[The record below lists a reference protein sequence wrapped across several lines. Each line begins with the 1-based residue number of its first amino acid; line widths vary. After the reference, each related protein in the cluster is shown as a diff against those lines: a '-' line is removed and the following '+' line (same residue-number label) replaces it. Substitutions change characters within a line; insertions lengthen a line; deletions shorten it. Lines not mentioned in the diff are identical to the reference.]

1 MSTFQTFVVILATI
15 SLFLYSLKSFSNE
28 IKSISSEKFENLIS
42 RLTQHSFS
50 GFVLGVILASIIQS
64 STAVSSIT
72 VSLVDAGVIGFAN
85 SLSVL
90 LGANLGST
98 STVWLVTL
106 NMEFI
111 APFFILLGTVISMI
125 PTKVQL
131 IGKSIFYFG
140 LILFSL
146 DLINTAIGPLKD
158 DPVIIS
164 VLKLTENH
172 FIGVLGGIIVTL
184 IVQSSS
190 VTTGL
195 AILLTQQG
203 VLPVESA
210 ISIIVGANVGTT
222 STAVIVSMQL
232 NKWAKLAAI
241 ANFLFNLTGVILIF
255 PFINLLSRFTQ
266 SLTDDIGFQVAYAHL
281 FFNVIIS
288 VISLPFLKKIAI
300 ALQNRMERYAIWKN
314 A

>member
-1 MSTFQTFVVILATI
+1 MSNFQTFVVILATI
-15 SLFLYSLKSFSNE
+15 SLFLYSLKSFSSE
-28 IKSISSEKFENLIS
+28 IKNISSEKFENLIS
-42 RLTQHSFS
+42 RLTQHSLS
-50 GFVLGVILASIIQS
+50 GFVLGIILASIIQS

-72 VSLVDAGVIGFAN
+72 VSLVDAGVIGFVN

-90 LGANLGST
+90 LGANVGST
-98 STVWLVTL
+98 STAWLVTL

-111 APFFILLGTVISMI
+111 APFFIVLGTIISMI
-125 PTKVQL
+125 PNKVQL
-131 IGKSIFYFG
+131 IGKSVFYFG

-158 DPVIIS
+158 DPTIIS
-164 VLKLTENH
+164 VLEWTENH

-203 VLPVESA
+203 VLTPEGA
-210 ISIIVGANVGTT
+210 ISIILGANVGTT
-222 STAVIVSMQL
+222 STALMVSMQL

-241 ANFLFNLTGVILIF
+241 ANFVFNLTGVILIF

-281 FFNVIIS
+281 FFNVFVS
-288 VISLPFLKKIAI
+288 VITLPFLKKIAI
-300 ALQNRMERYAIWKN
+300 AFQNKMESLKMWKN